1 MQNYDEEILRNLRRR
16 MFIISMKHGVTHLA
30 SAFSSLEIFYALY
43 EKGALRIKKDDLL
56 WEERDRFILSKGHAA
71 IGMYAVMEHAGILE
85 KDELDTF
92 LMPGTR
98 LAGEPCRRNLPL
110 TEASTGSLG
119 HGLSL
124 GLGMALA
131 QKMRKSDAR
140 TIVLLG
146 DGECQEGSVWEAAMG
161 AAAHKADN
169 LIAILDCNQIQKMG
183 TTEETMGCVRWQQKW
198 KDFGWLVEEVNGHDV
213 DEICRELSKKNDSGM
228 PKIIIAHTIKGHGV
242 SIMENNAAWHY
253 KEPKKKEIKAICE
266 ELGIPME
273 EVM

>member
-131 QKMRKSDAR
+131 QKMRNQMQGQ
-140 TIVLLG
+140 LCFW
-146 DGECQEGSVWEAAMG
+146 EMGSVRRGLSGRRLWE
-161 AAAHKADN
+161 
-169 LIAILDCNQIQKMG
+169 LRRRRQI
-183 TTEETMGCVRWQQKW
+183 
-198 KDFGWLVEEVNGHDV
+198 
-213 DEICRELSKKNDSGM
+213 I
-228 PKIIIAHTIKGHGV
+228 
-242 SIMENNAAWHY
+242 
-253 KEPKKKEIKAICE
+253 
-266 ELGIPME
+266 
-273 EVM
+273 